1 MTLREALLCL
11 FILLLPFQDTFLR
24 GTPLRLLG
32 SSFAVIP
39 LLILIALDVVE
50 WLLSSRRNVNL
61 IVAGSVA
68 WSVLL
73 TLTYLATM
81 GRVWNGASL
90 PLKAVNIGI
99 MIALAGWVVF
109 RQDWLSFRYL
119 RLSVHGAFAVVILG
133 VLINDLNVAG
143 LQPLT
148 NNAVLHY
155 LQNPD
160 SRWHGLSPEASMLSM
175 SLGSLGLLS
184 AALAQSSASR
194 GLCIAITAG
203 MLAASGSKGGA
214 LTLALAGASAG
225 LLGRGFRKQ
234 VAVAMLALLP
244 FAFVAY
250 DRVMFMS
257 TTDAIAQTTTF
268 ATRLSLAIWGIEVV
282 AHNPLGVGFGG
293 FLPSLTDYLPD
304 AMEHAYRLS
313 PLPMNFTEVRG
324 YLASAQYAG
333 TKTLILD
340 LAVYL
345 GLPFLVVF
353 VWFVGRVCRGCVD
366 ARQIT
371 LLSAFVFVTIATCTY
386 NGSMVHYS
394 GFLVAG
400 VAWRVCRTVNG
411 NPSRLIGA
419 RL

>member
-1 MTLREALLCL
+1 MTFREALLCL
-11 FILLLPFQDTFLR
+11 FILLMPFQDTFLR

-32 SSFAVIP
+32 SSFAILP
-39 LLILIALDVVE
+39 LLILVVLDVVE

-61 IVAGSVA
+61 IAAGTAS

-73 TLTYLATM
+73 TLTYLAMT
-81 GRVWNGASL
+81 GPVWNGASL

-99 MIALAGWVVF
+99 MIALAAWVVF

-119 RLSVHGAFAVVILG
+119 RPSVHGAFAIVILG
-133 VLINDLNVAG
+133 VLVNDVNLAG
-143 LQPLT
+143 LKPLT
-148 NNAVLHY
+148 ANPVLHY

-184 AALAQSSASR
+184 AALAQSSVRR

-214 LTLALAGASAG
+214 LTLALAAGFAG
-225 LLGRGFRKQ
+225 LLGRGSRKQ
-234 VAVAMLALLP
+234 VAVAMIALLP
-244 FAFVAY
+244 FALVAY
-250 DRVMFMS
+250 ERVMFMS

-268 ATRLSLAIWGIEVV
+268 ATRLSLAIWGMEVV

-304 AMEHAYRLS
+304 AMEHAFRLS

-340 LAVYL
+340 LTVYL
-345 GLPFLVVF
+345 GLPFLTAF
-353 VWFVGRVCRGCVD
+353 VWFVGRVYRSCLQ

-371 LLSAFVFVTIATCTY
+371 LLTAFAFVTIAICTY
-386 NGSMVHYS
+386 NGALVHYS
-394 GFLVAG
+394 GFLVMG
-400 VAWRVCRTVNG
+400 VAWRICRMFRHKLNE
-411 NPSRLIGA
+411 SA
-419 RL
+419 RG

>member
-1 MTLREALLCL
+1 M
-11 FILLLPFQDTFLR
+11 PFQDTFLR

-32 SSFAVIP
+32 SSFAIIP
-39 LLILIALDVVE
+39 LLILVVLDAVE
-50 WLLSSRRNVNL
+50 WLVSSRRNVNL
-61 IVAGSVA
+61 VVAGSVA

-73 TLTYLATM
+73 TLTYLAIA
-81 GRVWNGASL
+81 GPVWNGASL
-90 PLKAVNIGI
+90 PLKAINISI

-119 RLSVHGAFAVVILG
+119 RLSVHGAFAIVILG
-133 VLINDLNVAG
+133 VLVNDLNVAG
-143 LQPLT
+143 LKPLT
-148 NNAVLHY
+148 ANSVLHY

-184 AALAQSSASR
+184 AALAQSSVQR

-214 LTLALAGASAG
+214 LTLAIAAGWAG
-225 LLGRGFRKQ
+225 LLGRGSRKQ
-234 VAVAMLALLP
+234 IAVAMVALLP
-244 FAFVAY
+244 FALVAY
-250 DRVMFMS
+250 ERVMFMS

-268 ATRLSLAIWGIEVV
+268 ATRLSLAIWAVEVV

-293 FLPSLTDYLPD
+293 FLPSLTNYLPD
-304 AMEHAYRLS
+304 AMEHAFRLS

-324 YLASAQYAG
+324 YLASAQYVG

-345 GLPFLVVF
+345 GLPFLTVF
-353 VWFVGRVCRGCVD
+353 VWFVGRVCRGCVQ

-371 LLSAFVFVTIATCTY
+371 MLTAFVFVTLAMCTY
-386 NGSMVHYS
+386 NGSMVHYD
-394 GFLVAG
+394 GFLVIG
-400 VAWRVCRTVNG
+400 VAWRICRIIRHNLTE
-411 NPSRLIGA
+411 SA
-419 RL
+419 RG